1 MFAYILRRLLYGIPI
16 VLGATL
22 ILFFIFNIVPGD
34 PALQLAGKHASAET
48 LANIRHELGL
58 DKPLAVQYFN
68 FVKQIA
74 TLDFGRSYST
84 KQDIMQ
90 MFVKGAGTSLSL
102 VLPPFLITVVVS
114 LLLGAFVTYFR
125 GTWID
130 KGIVGFSVAGQSV
143 SILVYVLAFQ
153 YLFAYH
159 WNIFPV
165 TGYDS
170 SWVARWQYLLL
181 PGIIYIAVS
190 LSPSIRFY
198 RTIIL
203 DEYYQDYVR
212 TARAKGLAERAV
224 MLRHV
229 MKNAM
234 IPVITD
240 LLVQLPFLIL
250 GSLVLEKFFSIP
262 GLGDI
267 TVRAIV
273 DLDRPVIMAVTV
285 LGTLAYVV
293 LNIASDILYAM
304 VDPRVKVS

>member
-1 MFAYILRRLLYGIPI
+1 MFSYIVRRIVYGIPI
-16 VLGATL
+16 VLGATF
-22 ILFFIFNIVPGD
+22 ILFFIFNVVPGD
-34 PALQLAGKHASAET
+34 PALQLAGKHATPET
-48 LANIRHELGL
+48 LANIRAELGL
-58 DKPLAVQYFN
+58 DKPFMVQYLHFL
-68 FVKQIA
+68 KQVV
-74 TLDFGRSYST
+74 TLDFGYSYST
-84 KQDIMQ
+84 KQNIMQ
-90 MFVKGAGTSLSL
+90 MFVQGAGTSLSL

-114 LLLGAFVTYFR
+114 LLLGALVAYYR
-125 GTWID
+125 GSWID
-130 KGIVGFSVAGQSV
+130 KSVVGISVAGQSI

-153 YLFAYH
+153 YLLAFK
-159 WNIFPV
+159 WNMFPV

-170 SWVARWQYLLL
+170 SWDGRWAYLIL

-212 TARAKGLAERAV
+212 TARAKGLAEKAV

-267 TVRAIV
+267 TVRAIN

-293 LNIASDILYAM
+293 LNIASDILYAL

>member
-1 MFAYILRRLLYGIPI
+1 VFAYVIRRVLYGIPI
-16 VLGATL
+16 ILGATL
-22 ILFFIFNIVPGD
+22 ILFLIFNVVPGD
-34 PALQLAGKHASAET
+34 PAVQLAGKHANIET
-48 LANIRHELGL
+48 VENIRRELGL
-58 DKPLAVQYFN
+58 DRPLATQYFD
-68 FVKQIA
+68 FLKQVV

-90 MFVKGAGTSLSL
+90 MFINGAGTSLSL
-102 VLPPFLITVVVS
+102 ILPPFIITVILA
-114 LLLGAFVTYFR
+114 LLLGALVAYFR

-130 KGIVGFSVAGQSV
+130 KSIVALSVAGQSI
-143 SILVYVLAFQ
+143 SMLVYVLAFQ
-153 YLFAYH
+153 YLFAYK
-159 WNIFPV
+159 WSLFPV

-170 SWVARWQYLLL
+170 GWVTRWQYLLL
-181 PGIIYIAVS
+181 PGIIYIAVA
-190 LSPSIRFY
+190 LSPFVRFY

-203 DEYYQDYVR
+203 DEFYQDYVR
-212 TARAKGLAERAV
+212 TARAKGLAEKVV
-224 MLRHV
+224 MLKHV

-250 GSLVLEKFFSIP
+250 GSLILEKFFSIP

-267 TVRAIV
+267 TVRAIT

-285 LGTLAYVV
+285 LGTIAYVA
-293 LNIASDILYAM
+293 LNILSDILYAL